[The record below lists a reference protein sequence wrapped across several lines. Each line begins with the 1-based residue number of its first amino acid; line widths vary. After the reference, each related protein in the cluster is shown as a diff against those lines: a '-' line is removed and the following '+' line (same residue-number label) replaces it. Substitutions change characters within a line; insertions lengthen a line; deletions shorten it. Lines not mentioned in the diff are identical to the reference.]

1 MIVITHESKA
11 RPTRSP
17 HPHTSRQFAATKPA
31 ARPRQLRFATAVAGL
46 ITVTGLLAGCGT
58 QVAPSGA
65 KAGGAKTAKVS
76 LTVSIVHGT
85 VSGPAHWTLH
95 CAPAGGTAPDPAAAC
110 KALFGL
116 RAPFSPVKK
125 VMMCPMIMVSAEQIQ
140 ITGTWYGKKV
150 HRVITD
156 GGCDLSVFNRL
167 HKTFY

>member
-11 RPTRSP
+11 RPTRSQ
-17 HPHTSRQFAATKPA
+17 HPQLSPQTAASKPA
-31 ARPRQLRFATAVAGL
+31 ARPRQLRFATTVAGL
-46 ITVTGLLAGCGT
+46 IAVTGLLAGCGT
-58 QVAPSGA
+58 MAAPSGA
-65 KAGGAKTAKVS
+65 KAGGANPAKAS
-76 LTVSIVHGT
+76 LTISIVHGT
-85 VSGPAHWTLH
+85 TSGPAHWTLH
-95 CAPAGGTAPDPAAAC
+95 CAPVGGTAPDPAAAC

-116 RAPFSPVKK
+116 RAPFAPIKK